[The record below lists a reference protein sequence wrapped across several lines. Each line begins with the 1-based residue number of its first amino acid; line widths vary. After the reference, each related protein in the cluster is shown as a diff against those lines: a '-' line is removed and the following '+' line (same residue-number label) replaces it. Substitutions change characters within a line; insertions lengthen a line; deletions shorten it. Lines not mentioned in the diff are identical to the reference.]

1 MEVSEE
7 EAKKIKNKFI
17 FNGIDISDPS
27 HSFTASEWE
36 TLGDSNGVSRNVLG
50 LTSRRMDADMEVKNA
65 ALARRGSKYPDQEVI
80 DIIMVLMLYTTSISK
95 QKSNNKFNIT
105 KKEEVT
111 AVVLAM
117 AHINKGKL
125 GHIDYYGK

>member
-1 MEVSEE
+1 
-7 EAKKIKNKFI
+7 
-17 FNGIDISDPS
+17 
-27 HSFTASEWE
+27 
-36 TLGDSNGVSRNVLG
+36 
-50 LTSRRMDADMEVKNA
+50 MEVKNA

-111 AVVLAM
+111 VVVLAM